1 MSLSSAHTPSILD
14 QQVADIDYRI
24 DVLVSSSHALRRIA
38 VPTVLLTLTL
48 TSGVALQFR
57 LTQADLHQ
65 WRFVMAKAV
74 RDLAYLEKKRPA
86 TRARKQVRK

>member
-1 MSLSSAHTPSILD
+1 MALSSANTPSILD
-14 QQVADIDYRI
+14 QQVADVDWRI
-24 DVLVSSSHALRRIA
+24 DVLVSSSHALRRVA

-48 TSGVALQFR
+48 SSGVALQFR

-86 TRARKQVRK
+86 NLRAKKVKK

>member
-1 MSLSSAHTPSILD
+1 MALSSANTPSILD
-14 QQVADIDYRI
+14 QQVSDVDWRI
-24 DVLVSSSHALRRIA
+24 DVLVSSSHALRRVA

-48 TSGVALQFR
+48 SSGVALQFR

-86 TRARKQVRK
+86 NLRAKKVKK